1 MLKFRQK
8 IDQIIQ
14 LDAEMSEIKDLDLL
28 LGKILTVS
36 RQFVDA
42 DAGSIYIIENGKL
55 RFQTAQNDTLQKKL
69 PKGKK
74 LLFTSFTV
82 PINTESIVGYVAAT
96 GESLNIKD
104 VYHIPGKATYS
115 FDKSY
120 DEKSGY
126 LTQSMLT
133 LPLKTYNGKIIGAI
147 QLINARDNTANSI
160 ASFKKKD
167 VPLIEHLSKTATTA
181 IERAQL
187 NRAIILRMIKMAE
200 LRDPKETG
208 AHVNRVAS
216 YAVEV
221 YNRWAV
227 NIGLP
232 QDSIEKNLDKLKYA
246 AMLHDAGKIAISDAI
261 LKKPARLTDDEM
273 TIMKTHTIHGA
284 RLFLDGGS
292 DYDDAAMTVAIDHHE
307 RWDGRGYPGH
317 INIETG
323 KPLPGYEDENGLAVG
338 KKGDEIHP
346 FGRVVA
352 LCDVYDALSSKRA
365 YKNAWTE
372 EDVLSELTKEAGGQ
386 FDPDMVAAFMED
398 IDVIRNITAKYP
410 DAKE

>member
-1 MLKFRQK
+1 MIKFRQK
-8 IDQIIQ
+8 LEQIIQ
-14 LDAEMSEIKDLDLL
+14 LDAEISEIKDLDLL
-28 LGKILTVS
+28 LGKILSVS
-36 RQFVDA
+36 REFVNA
-42 DAGSIYIIENGKL
+42 DAGSIYIIENAKL
-55 RFQTAQNDTLQKKL
+55 KFQTAQNDTLQKKL

-74 LLFTSFTV
+74 LLFTTFTV
-82 PINTESIVGYVAAT
+82 PINTDSIVGYVAAT

-104 VYHIPGKATYS
+104 VYDLPLKAPYS

-120 DEKSGY
+120 DEVSGY
-126 LTQSMLT
+126 RTESMLT
-133 LPLKTYNGKIIGAI
+133 LPLKTHNGKIIGAI
-147 QLINARDNTANSI
+147 QLINARGKTNSSNT
-160 ASFKKKD
+160 SFKKRD
-167 VPLIEHLSKTATTA
+167 EPLVIHLSKSATTA

-208 AHVNRVAS
+208 PHVNRVAS

-221 YNRWAV
+221 YSRWALKTGFSQST
-227 NIGLP
+227 I
-232 QDSIEKNLDKLKYA
+232 DKNLDKLKYA
-246 AMLHDAGKIAISDAI
+246 AMLHDAGKIAIPDAI

-273 TIMKTHTIHGA
+273 AVMKTHTIHGA

-307 RWDGRGYPGH
+307 RWDGFGYPGH
-317 INIETG
+317 ININTG
-323 KPLPGYEDENGLAVG
+323 EPLSGYINKDGTAIG

-365 YKNAWTE
+365 YKAAWTE
-372 EDVLSELTKEAGGQ
+372 EDVLNEIKKEAGGH
-386 FDPDMVAAFMED
+386 FDPAMVAAFMED

-410 DAKE
+410 DAK